1 MSDTDTDTTTDADD
15 EQLRADGTGIVAPD
29 DETPTWRERK
39 ERTTG
44 LSRLTYEYFE
54 RARREDQDLRTES
67 DYVERDVL
75 AFPTWPHETVRN
87 LAIATFFT
95 GMIFFL
101 SATMP
106 PHIGSPANPSS
117 TPAII
122 LPDWYLYWSFGL
134 LKLGPLNP
142 DLSILGGQKLMA
154 DRTYGVLANVVV
166 VGFIA
171 IVPFLNKGSAR
182 RPVEQPFWSAVGV
195 GGVVYAFTISV
206 YSAKNLIP
214 MDLHLLFDLT
224 FLLPIV
230 VGFVTYAVLKTM
242 REGYMYDL
250 NRRYYRLRPPK

>member
-1 MSDTDTDTTTDADD
+1 MTDNTDTAADAQTDGGNAP
-15 EQLRADGTGIVAPD
+15 VPPD

-39 ERTTG
+39 ERRVG

-54 RARREDQDLRTES
+54 RARREDQDLRQES

-75 AFPTWPHETVRN
+75 AFPTWPHEVIRN
-87 LAIATFFT
+87 LSLTAFFV

-101 SATMP
+101 SATLP
-106 PHIGSPANPSS
+106 PHIAAPANPSQ

-142 DLSILGGQKLMA
+142 ELAILGGEKLMA
-154 DRTYGVLANVVV
+154 DRAYGVIANLVV
-166 VGFIA
+166 VGAIA
-171 IVPFLNKGSAR
+171 VVPFLNKGSAR
-182 RPVEQPFWSAVGV
+182 RPVEEPFWASIGV
-195 GGVVYAFTISV
+195 AGVVFSITIAALSM
-206 YSAKNLIP
+206 KNLLPIDP
-214 MDLHLLFDLT
+214 HLLFDLT

-230 VGFVTYAVLKTM
+230 VGGLSYAVLKTM
-242 REGYMYDL
+242 REGYMFDL